1 MSHGVPRFVGGEKT
15 MTTRDA
21 HVRSPRLS
29 PVSFA
34 VDAPLRSVGFP
45 TFRLTPP
52 QFSRPF
58 AIPSL
63 RSLQI
68 FSPRPRRGTAANR
81 CAPRFVGGEKT
92 MTTRDAHVRSP
103 RLSPVSFAVDAPLRS
118 VGFPT
123 FRLTPPQFSR
133 PFAIPSLRSLQIFSP
148 RPERRGLNSSA
159 TLSYEIIAHSFRRS
173 AYMPDRNNAN
183 PPQSNSFRRFCV
195 GVRIKLCEF

>member
-1 MSHGVPRFVGGEKT
+1 
-15 MTTRDA
+15 
-21 HVRSPRLS
+21 
-29 PVSFA
+29 
-34 VDAPLRSVGFP
+34 
-45 TFRLTPP
+45 
-52 QFSRPF
+52 
-58 AIPSL
+58 
-63 RSLQI
+63 
-68 FSPRPRRGTAANR
+68 
-81 CAPRFVGGEKT
+81 

-183 PPQSNSFRRFCV
+183 PPQSNSFRRFAQSKLANMYTIAYVPPARNHPKIFFSEVQAVLHLCSKNSSV
-195 GVRIKLCEF
+195 PNPVCIIPVRHSAARKCEPFIRSSFFRSASKLSLFHSFPLAGLSAKF

>member
-1 MSHGVPRFVGGEKT
+1 MWRSLVARLNGVQEAGSSNLLTQTTQEHRDSCHGV
-15 MTTRDA
+15 
-21 HVRSPRLS
+21 
-29 PVSFA
+29 
-34 VDAPLRSVGFP
+34 
-45 TFRLTPP
+45 
-52 QFSRPF
+52 
-58 AIPSL
+58 
-63 RSLQI
+63 
-68 FSPRPRRGTAANR
+68 
-81 CAPRFVGGEKT
+81 PRFVGGEKT

-183 PPQSNSFRRFCV
+183 PPQSNSFRRFCAV
-195 GVRIKLCEF
+195 ETCQYVYYCLRSARTKSSENLFLLGASSSAPLL